1 MQKRHDFTTE
11 IITTVRTIDDAVR
24 RSDIALLALNHI
36 TSEYSLEYFKDL
48 GAEDLPHN
56 LDKFFE
62 ELSTIHDL
70 LHEEVRELREY
81 KLDLEA
87 SLKRM
92 KDVHHV
98 Q

>member
-1 MQKRHDFTTE
+1 MQNKHDFSTDT
-11 IITTVRTIDDAVR
+11 ITAIKTLDYAVR

-92 KDVHHV
+92 KDAHHV

>member
-1 MQKRHDFTTE
+1 MQNKHDFTTNT
-11 IITTVRTIDDAVR
+11 ITTIKTLDCAVR
-24 RSDIALLALNHI
+24 RSDIALLALNNI

-48 GAEDLPHN
+48 GTEDLPHN

-70 LHEEVRELREY
+70 LHEEMRELREY

-87 SLKRM
+87 SLKRV
-92 KDVHHV
+92 KDKRHV